1 MHAAHLAIMCTL
13 LLAASVAGHSGGQ
26 RHHGREEESSLAE
39 TLLRR
44 TGERGG
50 AGMGQSLRVILGDT
64 APEPEATA
72 AAAADDEEESA
83 ADTQRMR
90 RMMHAYRRRSIR
102 SCRASNLQA
111 IRLIACELHD
121 RVLEGLSTAE
131 RQAFRLA
138 LLATNAA
145 NQDEPAGHALGMH
158 RLHLTSSHSK
168 LYF

>member
-1 MHAAHLAIMCTL
+1 MQATHLAIVLTL

-64 APEPEATA
+64 ASEPEAAA
-72 AAAADDEEESA
+72 AAAADDEESA

-158 RLHLTSSHSK
+158 CLHLTSSHSK
-168 LYF
+168 LYS